1 MRSPRAAEKRRI
13 GIEIRPKVRKPFQ
26 TEVAMYASPSL
37 WLSLTKLVIP
47 SLPAQAGAAEGPA
60 FRFVGRFQ
68 PCHHGTKK
76 KLFLPN
82 RSRPLFLGP
91 VLRARPAGRGV
102 FFCL

>member
-68 PCHHGTKK
+68 PCHHGTQQ
-76 KLFLPN
+76 KLFSPDLTM
-82 RSRPLFLGP
+82 PLCLAP
-91 VLRARPAGRGV
+91 VRRARHTRG
-102 FFCL
+102 